1 MPQLAIQKCVFFYW
15 YACSLLEK
23 NTDHDM
29 SWTNCH
35 ALWNNLVYFNAQY
48 LLSCLISILCF
59 SSRCL
64 SHHTRTNENFCVW
77 LFFNWNQSH
86 YSIIT
91 FHFCFCAEADSSC
104 SLTWCPS
111 IIKATFQDKYLT
123 FCLLL
128 KKFYFIDISTV
139 SHYKTA
145 NLWKVVIVI
154 TSSL

>member
-1 MPQLAIQKCVFFYW
+1 M
-15 YACSLLEK
+15 
-23 NTDHDM
+23 H
-29 SWTNCH
+29 
-35 ALWNNLVYFNAQY
+35 FNAQY

-104 SLTWCPS
+104 SFTWCPN

-123 FCLLL
+123 FSLLL
-128 KKFYFIDISTV
+128 KNFTLLMYQRYLTTKQRIFE
-139 SHYKTA
+139 KLPL
-145 NLWKVVIVI
+145 LWHHHCHHHFVLKPGSWKWMKSPLIRVKN
-154 TSSL
+154 